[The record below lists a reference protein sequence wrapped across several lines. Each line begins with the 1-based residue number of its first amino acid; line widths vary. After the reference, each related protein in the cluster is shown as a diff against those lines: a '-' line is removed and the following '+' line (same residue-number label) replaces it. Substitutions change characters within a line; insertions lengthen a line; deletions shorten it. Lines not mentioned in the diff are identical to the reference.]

1 MKHTTTAR
9 AVSALAAVAGLAAA
23 ATFAV
28 SAQPVPGPDGTPY
41 GPGMR
46 MPANDAEFVRTLDGS
61 NTAELDQAK
70 YVVNRTKDPAV
81 HQFAQHMIDEHS
93 TAAVQLE
100 AATRG
105 TNLHP
110 VPRNDGSM
118 PRFGARVLTRLESE
132 TGQQLDYDYMR
143 YQVPEHRIALNL
155 LQWES
160 QNGANTNLKAL
171 ATRLLPNVQQH
182 LQLAQNYLAAHNLT
196 PFTPPDVLPI
206 PGNPNPNNAGGST
219 TGVPNNPASKPNGG
233 STTGQGNGS
242 GGTQPTAPVTGS
254 TYQPLGSGTPP
265 PGAGPTTSPSPMA
278 SASPHP

>member
-9 AVSALAAVAGLAAA
+9 AVSAFAAVAGLAA

-28 SAQPVPGPDGTPY
+28 SAQPVPGPGGPPY
-41 GPGMR
+41 GTGMR
-46 MPANDAEFVRTLDGS
+46 MPANDAEFVRALDGS

-110 VPRNDGSM
+110 APRNDGSM
-118 PRFGARVLTRLESE
+118 PRFGARVLARLESE

-160 QNGANTNLKAL
+160 QNGTNTNLKTL

-182 LQLAQNYLAAHNLT
+182 LQLAQTYLAAHSLT

-219 TGVPNNPASKPNGG
+219 SGVPNNPASAPNGG

-242 GGTQPTAPVTGS
+242 GGTQPNAPVTGP

-265 PGAGPTTSPSPMA
+265 PGAGPTTAPSPMA